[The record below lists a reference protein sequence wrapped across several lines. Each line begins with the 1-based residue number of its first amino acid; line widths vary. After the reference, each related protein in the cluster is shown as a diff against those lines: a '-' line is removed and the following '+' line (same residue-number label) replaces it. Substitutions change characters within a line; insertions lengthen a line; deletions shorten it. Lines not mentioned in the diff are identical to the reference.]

1 MQKLCIFTGTRAE
14 YGLLKPLLKVINDDP
29 ELTLQI
35 LATGTHLSKDFGLT
49 VQEIERDGFRVDE
62 KIEILMSSDST
73 VSVCKSVGLGLISY
87 SEALQRLDPE
97 VLIVLGD
104 RYEALAA
111 AVSAMIIK
119 IPIAHIHG
127 GESTYGLIDEAIRHS
142 ITKMA
147 YYHFTS
153 TESYRNRVI
162 QLGEHPK
169 RVFNVGALGI
179 DNITN
184 LTVLDRKD
192 LERMLDFKF
201 GQDCMIITYHP
212 VTLEEKT
219 ATTQFRALLDAL
231 DAFPNFKKIFTK
243 SNADAGGREIN
254 ETIDDYVRHN
264 RTAVA
269 FHSLGQTKYLNVL
282 KHMKCIVGNSSS
294 GIIEAPSLKVATVN
308 IGDRQAGRIRC
319 DSVVDCM
326 PEKEPIIQAIET
338 ALSDEFQHRLNK
350 IKNPYEKKNTA
361 ALIVEK
367 LTNMP
372 TPQNLKKGFFDVP
385 LSL

>member
-14 YGLLKPLLKVINDDP
+14 YGLFKPLLKVINDHP
-29 ELTLQI
+29 KLTLQI

-73 VSVCKSVGLGLISY
+73 VSVCKSLGLGLISY
-87 SEALQRLDPE
+87 SEALRRLDPE
-97 VLIVLGD
+97 VLIILGD

-111 AVSAMIIK
+111 AVSAMITK

-127 GESTYGLIDEAIRHS
+127 GESTFGLIDEAIRHS

-153 TESYRNRVI
+153 TESYRKRVI
-162 QLGEHPK
+162 QLGEHPE

-179 DNITN
+179 DNIKN
-184 LTVLDRKD
+184 LTVYKRND

-201 GQDCMIITYHP
+201 GQECMIITYHP
-212 VTLEEKT
+212 VTLEEKST
-219 ATTQFRALLDAL
+219 EKQFRTLLNAL
-231 DAFPNFKKIFTK
+231 DAFPNFQKIFTK

-254 ETIDDYVRHN
+254 KIIDDYVRDN

-269 FHSLGQTKYLNVL
+269 FHSLGQTRYLNVL
-282 KHMKCIVGNSSS
+282 RHMKCIVGNSSS

-308 IGDRQAGRIRC
+308 IGDRQAGRIRSN
-319 DSVVDCM
+319 SVIDCM
-326 PEKEPIIQAIET
+326 PDKEAIIQTIKT
-338 ALSDEFQHRLNK
+338 ALSDEFQQGLDK
-350 IKNPYEKKNTA
+350 IKNPYEIGRA
-361 ALIVEK
+361 
-367 LTNMP
+367 
-372 TPQNLKKGFFDVP
+372 
-385 LSL
+385 SL